1 MTGLFD
7 IATQIEA
14 ESAEPYLR
22 AHGWELIHQGELGNR
37 WRLKRDTRTRNV
49 AVPLPGIDTE
59 DQWRMLAAAL
69 QTLSEVEQRSPDTIA
84 RDLREAAYDLV
95 EFRLIADSLSNGE
108 IPLNAAP
115 ELTRGALEAIQAA
128 ARAEIA
134 PRAHYASGR
143 LPSEVESF
151 VRGAVLA
158 GTERGSVILRVR
170 GPAAKPPR
178 APEIDGLPHFE
189 SFARRATRK
198 LVAAVQAART
208 ATHRD
213 PTTLNADALDEDVDD
228 GLSSNLC
235 EALSHLSGAK
245 SGLNARIDLR
255 VRWSLTQPAGSP
267 SSEVMVDRG
276 EVAELD
282 RVARIL
288 KEIKPL
294 PGTTVTGPVVQ
305 IRHEP
310 GGSES
315 AVLISA
321 ELDGKVRAVRMHLD
335 HADWKIAAQAHM
347 QEREV
352 RATGTLERAGTMREL
367 TEPTGIGIV

>member
-1 MTGLFD
+1 
-7 IATQIEA
+7 
-14 ESAEPYLR
+14 
-22 AHGWELIHQGELGNR
+22 
-37 WRLKRDTRTRNV
+37 
-49 AVPLPGIDTE
+49 
-59 DQWRMLAAAL
+59 MLASAL
-69 QTLSEVEQRSPDTIA
+69 QTLSEVEQRSPDAVA

-115 ELTRGALEAIQAA
+115 ELTKGALEAIQAA

-143 LPSEVESF
+143 LPTEVESF
-151 VRGAVLA
+151 VSGAVLA

-170 GPAAKPPR
+170 GPATKPPR
-178 APEIDGLPHFE
+178 APEIEGLSRFE
-189 SFARRATRK
+189 SFARRATRR
-198 LVAAVQAART
+198 LIAAVEAART

-213 PTTLNADALDEDVDD
+213 PATLDADILDQDVDE

-235 EALSHLSGAK
+235 DALYHLSGAK
-245 SGLNARIDLR
+245 SGLHARIDLR
-255 VRWSLTQPAGSP
+255 VRWSLTEPVGPP
-267 SSEVMVDRG
+267 SSEVMVDRS

-282 RVARIL
+282 RVAQIL
-288 KEIKPL
+288 KAIKPI
-294 PGTTVTGPVVQ
+294 PHATVRGPVIQ

-310 GGSES
+310 GGPEG
-315 AVLISA
+315 AVLINA
-321 ELDGKVRAVRMHLD
+321 EVENKVRTVRMYLD
-335 HADWKIAAQAHM
+335 QADWKVAAQAHI

-367 TEPTGIGIV
+367 TKPTGIGIV